1 MKKKKLKEFVHKKVH
16 PFFLEITK
24 KGYEDSN
31 YFYSSYKKRDSRHSL
46 KRRRKAKIKEKE
58 GFSNNHYTTRE

>member
-31 YFYSSYKKRDSRHSL
+31 YFYSSYKKKGQQTQFQKKKKS
-46 KRRRKAKIKEKE
+46 
-58 GFSNNHYTTRE
+58 